1 MKAKLIDHEGRDRK
15 YKQSEQLMIEV
26 YGITD
31 TKINSDPQ
39 NPNNRLINQIYMH
52 KFISTKKQD
61 EKSTKKSLIDDLSKQ
76 LLRLEFKSNNSIKSK
91 CLKWIVKRILPEYK
105 R

>member
-1 MKAKLIDHEGRDRK
+1 MELLIRKLILTHK
-15 YKQSEQLMIEV
+15 
-26 YGITD
+26 T
-31 TKINSDPQ
+31 
-39 NPNNRLINQIYMH
+39 PNNRLINQIYMQN
-52 KFISTKKQD
+52 FISTKKQI